1 MTNTINEK
9 DFSRQYRDLWFCLH
23 FIRKGDIHSYMGEG
37 AVSTFFMRNKIPDTK
52 ASEVPNDDFLLN
64 TLKTLF
70 RPFRLLL
77 DL

>member
-1 MTNTINEK
+1 
-9 DFSRQYRDLWFCLH
+9 
-23 FIRKGDIHSYMGEG
+23 MGEG
-37 AVSTFFMRNKIPDTK
+37 AVSTFFMRNKIPNTK